1 LITVNHKSLGHQQNI
16 TYYMCGENV
25 NTDEY
30 IYILYILHLT
40 NW

>member
-1 LITVNHKSLGHQQNI
+1 MLITENAKSLGHQQNI
-16 TYYMCGENV
+16 TYMRSENV

-30 IYILYILHLT
+30 IYILYILHMT